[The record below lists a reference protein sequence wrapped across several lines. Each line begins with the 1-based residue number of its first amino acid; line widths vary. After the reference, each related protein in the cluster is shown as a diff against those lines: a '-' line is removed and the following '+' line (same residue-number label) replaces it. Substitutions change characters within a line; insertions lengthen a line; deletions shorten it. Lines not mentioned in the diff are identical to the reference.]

1 MIKIIFGV
9 MLIALIS
16 LLALSTPTVAVLND
30 SFEDAEVNIT
40 DDNEKIDEYEIHF
53 TKINGSSTTSSQFT
67 VDGDDDFTQ
76 MLSIGKEYEIKIIT
90 NETNYTDEFEYAGGD
105 ITLDLKDDELQ
116 TIQLKEPPE
125 YNIPPAQN
133 LPRYYQFQYISYFST
148 WILVLSPIP
157 AIALYIRKRTQ

>member
-1 MIKIIFGV
+1 MRKIIFGV

-16 LLALSTPTVAVLND
+16 LLALSTPTVAVLHD
-30 SFEDAEVNIT
+30 SFEEAEINIT
-40 DDNEKIDEYEIHF
+40 DDNEKIDEYEIHLK
-53 TKINGSSTTSSQFT
+53 TINGTSTQFT
-67 VDGDDDFTQ
+67 VDGDFTH

-116 TIQLKEPPE
+116 TIQLKEPNE
-125 YNIPPAQN
+125 YYIPPAQD
-133 LPRYYQFQYISYFST
+133 LPRYYQFQYISYLST

-157 AIALYIRKRTQ
+157 AIALYIRKRMQ